1 MMGQQ
6 RFQYI
11 QKLCTKVLMAVKC
24 IYYETHHFNFIYL
37 FIDRVLQCGSR
48 GLEFIISL
56 LWDYKHVPPSQDN
69 FTTWR
74 VYSSVVLNAFRFRIQ
89 NCLCLTELEPYTHYT
104 AW

>member
-1 MMGQQ
+1 MDLKLKKRHISAKQKSGTYPMMGQR

-37 FIDRVLQCGSR
+37 FIDRVLQCGSH

-69 FTTWR
+69 FTT
-74 VYSSVVLNAFRFRIQ
+74 
-89 NCLCLTELEPYTHYT
+89 
-104 AW
+104 